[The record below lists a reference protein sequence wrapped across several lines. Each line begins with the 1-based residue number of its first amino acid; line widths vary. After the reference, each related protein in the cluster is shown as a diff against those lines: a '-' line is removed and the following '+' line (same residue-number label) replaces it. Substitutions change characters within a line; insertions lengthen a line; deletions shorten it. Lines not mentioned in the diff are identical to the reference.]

1 MDGDEDGLEVG
12 GEGLVELVVAGGGLA
27 VVLHAVEDA
36 FDHVPSLVR
45 LPVVVPWVRAVPL
58 GRHDRVLVD
67 LHARGVH
74 GEHPDL
80 HPDDPLLLQCREQA
94 LHRAVPGPAVE
105 PPADGDPL
113 AVALRQVPPRGSRP
127 AHPQQGVDEPVVVD
141 RHVAALS
148 RRRMRDPHEPVKR
161 DAIPR
166 RTHTTIIT
174 QNLNSINTPSA
185 LVLLAVMGFTLRN
198 P

>member
-12 GEGLVELVVAGGGLA
+12 GEGLVEPVVAGGGLA

-36 FDHVPSLVR
+36 FDHVPPSPGDADGPGSLFFR
-45 LPVVVPWVRAVPL
+45 RP
-58 GRHDRVLVD
+58 GRVLVD

-74 GEHPDL
+74 GGRPDL

-141 RHVAALS
+141 RHVAPLS
-148 RRRMRDPHEPVKR
+148 RQQVRDPHEPVKR

-166 RTHTTIIT
+166 RTHTPIIT
-174 QNLNSINTPSA
+174 QNLNSINTP
-185 LVLLAVMGFTLRN
+185 
-198 P
+198 

>member
-36 FDHVPSLVR
+36 FDH
-45 LPVVVPWVRAVPL
+45 
-58 GRHDRVLVD
+58 
-67 LHARGVH
+67 
-74 GEHPDL
+74 
-80 HPDDPLLLQCREQA
+80 
-94 LHRAVPGPAVE
+94 
-105 PPADGDPL
+105 
-113 AVALRQVPPRGSRP
+113 P

-174 QNLNSINTPSA
+174 QNLNSINTP
-185 LVLLAVMGFTLRN
+185 
-198 P
+198 

>member
-36 FDHVPSLVR
+36 F
-45 LPVVVPWVRAVPL
+45 
-58 GRHDRVLVD
+58 
-67 LHARGVH
+67 
-74 GEHPDL
+74 
-80 HPDDPLLLQCREQA
+80 
-94 LHRAVPGPAVE
+94 HRAVPGPAVE

-113 AVALRQVPPRGSRP
+113 AVALRQVPPQDSRA
-127 AHPQQGVDEPVVVD
+127 AHPRQGVDERVVVD
-141 RHVAALS
+141 RHVAAPA

-174 QNLNSINTPSA
+174 QNLNSINTP
-185 LVLLAVMGFTLRN
+185 
-198 P
+198 